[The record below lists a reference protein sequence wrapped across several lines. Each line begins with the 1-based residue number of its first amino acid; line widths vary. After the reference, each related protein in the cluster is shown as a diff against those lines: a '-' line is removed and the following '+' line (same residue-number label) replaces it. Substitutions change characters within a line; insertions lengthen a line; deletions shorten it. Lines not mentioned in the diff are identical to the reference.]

1 MSADALTVDEA
12 VKHLTEA
19 AFEVTDE
26 ESSDFGRKIVHCY
39 SAGFGADWD
48 LDNVVAEV
56 ENAREIRWVDHLLG
70 HNLLVV
76 SKDGRNR
83 CFDVKR
89 PAGEAK

>member
-1 MSADALTVDEA
+1 MSDVLTVDEA

-26 ESSDFGRKIVHCY
+26 ESRDFGRTIVHCF
-39 SAGFGADWD
+39 SRGMGADWD
-48 LDNVVAEV
+48 LHSAIAEV

-89 PAGEAK
+89 PAGEVL